1 MPTFPNLT
9 EQTNLSQLVGPNS
22 WLLFRIFGQQGT
34 WLKRTPQSWEENCEF
49 NEMKTFVKNLKIV
62 NDAAERGIKLIQD
75 FSQSITEDENERQ
88 ALLQSVEQS
97 RKKTPT
103 FQKRVLKNL

>member
-1 MPTFPNLT
+1 MT

-62 NDAAERGIKLIQD
+62 NDAAERED
-75 FSQSITEDENERQ
+75 FPQSITEDENERQ

-97 RKKTPT
+97 RKKTLT